1 MSSFQSLWEFLEW
14 LLECGRDD
22 DDGLLKRFGRFFLPA
37 LPPLADLCGCRAA
50 ATAASLTLDH
60 SEVWLVALGE
70 EVLS

>member
-14 LLECGRDD
+14 LRECGRDD
-22 DDGLLKRFGRFFLPA
+22 DDGLLKRFGRFFL
-37 LPPLADLCGCRAA
+37 LPPFADLCGCRAA
-50 ATAASLTLDH
+50 AVATASLTLDH